1 VSWGAGLRAGQY
13 LVLGAKVRALLHGRS
28 HVSAEDIQT
37 LAAPALRHRILINY
51 RAEAEGVTVETVIGK
66 LLETIKVS
74 QVLARK

>member
-1 VSWGAGLRAGQY
+1 
-13 LVLGAKVRALLHGRS
+13 
-28 HVSAEDIQT
+28 